1 MLFAAAAPFF
11 LGGNEES
18 GDQPLGASSTLVIS
32 NTDSVSQIESD
43 LQALLDNAAYDT
55 VIVTGAK
62 TNVDV
67 SLELT
72 IPAGKTLIWKATYTG
87 YDDDYSC
94 IYLYGAGT
102 FEVADGAVL
111 ISAGQDVIIAYY
123 DDVAIIVSGGL
134 VEALDDADGI
144 HVGSEGF
151 IMTGGTVRSS
161 TGDGAIYSNTGG
173 NVTISAG
180 LVESTGG
187 KAIYCQD
194 DVTISGG
201 TVRSAGDYLNTITGD
216 KVTMT
221 GGQVETI
228 SDYSN
233 AICAGDKVTMT
244 GGTVKATG
252 EEGCAIDAGGDVVIT
267 DGTVQATGDYGAAIL
282 ASGNIAVTGGK
293 VQATGTDSYAI
304 LAYDCIAI
312 YLEGTVYGDIG
323 IASGHDGTIVA
334 VAILNPPA
342 SYDGTNND
350 ITIEDQEGSTWAIED
365 ISWDLSGSNPLIVFD
380 GGPTFVWLGAGID
393 DGGDG
398 DDTVPPDT
406 GAPAGGPGGKDN
418 TLLYVGIALIAVI
431 VIAALV
437 YFFVL
442 KKK

>member
-11 LGGNEES
+11 LGGNDES

-55 VIVTGAK
+55 VIVTGGK

-87 YDDDYSC
+87 FDGDDDESC
-94 IYLYGAGT
+94 IYLLGAGT
-102 FEVADGAVL
+102 FEVADGAVMR
-111 ISAGQDVIIAYY
+111 SAGHDVIIAYY

-161 TGDGAIYSNTGG
+161 TGDGAIYSNAGG

-187 KAIYCQD
+187 KVIYCTN

-221 GGQVETI
+221 GG
-228 SDYSN
+228 
-233 AICAGDKVTMT
+233 
-244 GGTVKATG
+244 TVKATG
-252 EEGCAIDAGGDVVIT
+252 EEGCAINAGGDVVIT

-350 ITIEDQEGSTWAIED
+350 ITIEDQEGYTWAIED
-365 ISWDLSGSNPLIVFD
+365 ISWDLSGSDPLIVFD